1 MKLSSSEVTFH
12 GPVPTIAAIDVGSNA
27 IRLAIANA
35 NADGGYQ
42 TIYSVREPVRLG
54 QDVFTKGTISAHT
67 IDRTIQTFIDFKQ
80 QLEQHHVTHV
90 KAVGTSALRE
100 ATNRD
105 AVLRSIAKATGIEIS
120 IIGGEE
126 EARLIHQAAKQVVN
140 LKSKVALL
148 IDIGGGSVEVVLADD
163 TTVLATESYS
173 MGSVRLLKILDEKA
187 GEERFNQLVTEY
199 VDATQ
204 RRLAQEIGNQ
214 KIDICVGTGGSIE
227 SIGDLRRDFFD
238 KNSNQKVTADEL
250 KSLVKKLRA
259 TTFEERIQNLRLRPD
274 RADVI
279 VPAAIVL
286 MKIVQQAGVTEV
298 VIPGVG
304 LKDGVLLEILSQ
316 LRDQEK
322 RIHCEQVVDS
332 ARRLGKKY
340 FFDEK
345 HAVIVARL
353 ALQIFDQ
360 MQTFHELDSE
370 ARMVLEVAALLHDI
384 GHYVNVAN
392 HHKHTMYLIQSS
404 PLIGLTQ
411 LQMEMVANVARYH
424 RKSAPKLQHKPYE
437 DLAPKQRL
445 TISKLAAI
453 LRLADALD
461 HEHASTVE
469 SVEIEYKRPRFQF
482 RLKGKGDML
491 LEKWALAAKRDMFES
506 VFDANVVVE
515 DLTTN
520 V

>member
-1 MKLSSSEVTFH
+1 MKLSSSGVTFL

-35 NADGGYQ
+35 NTDGGYQ

-54 QDVFTKGTISAHT
+54 QDVFTKGTISAQT
-67 IDRTIQTFIDFKQ
+67 IDRTIQTFNEFKK
-80 QLEQHHVTHV
+80 QLERHHATHV

-105 AVLRSIAKATGIEIS
+105 AVLKAITNATGIEIS

-126 EARLIHQAAKQVVN
+126 ESRLIHQAVKEVVN
-140 LKSKVALL
+140 LKNKVALL
-148 IDIGGGSVEVVLADD
+148 VDIGGGSVEVVLADD
-163 TTVLATESYS
+163 TTVLCTESYS

-204 RRLAQEIGNQ
+204 RRLEQEIGNQ
-214 KIDICVGTGGSIE
+214 KIDVCVGTGGSIE
-227 SIGDLRRDFFD
+227 SLGDLRRDLFE

-250 KSLVKKLRA
+250 KSLVKKLRGS
-259 TTFEERIQNLRLRPD
+259 TFEERIQNLRLRPD

-286 MKIVQQAGVTEV
+286 QKIVQQAGVNEV
-298 VIPGVG
+298 VIPGIG

-322 RIHCEQVVDS
+322 RIHRDQVVDS
-332 ARRLGKKY
+332 ARRLGKK
-340 FFDEK
+340 FFYDEK
-345 HAVIVARL
+345 HAKVVAKL

-360 MQTFHELDSE
+360 TQTVHELDTE
-370 ARMVLEVAALLHDI
+370 ARLILEVAALLHDI

-392 HHKHTMYLIQSS
+392 HHKHTFYLIQSS
-404 PLIGLTQ
+404 ALIGLTQ
-411 LQMEMVANVARYH
+411 LQMDMVANVARYH
-424 RKSAPKLQHKPYE
+424 RKSPPKVQHKPYE
-437 DLAPKQRL
+437 DLAPKHRV
-445 TISKLAAI
+445 TVSKLAAI

-469 SVEIEYKRPRFQF
+469 NVEIEFKRPRFQF

-491 LEKWALAAKRDMFES
+491 LEKWALSAKRDLFES
-506 VFDANVVVE
+506 VFEANVVVE
-515 DLTTN
+515 DLAN
-520 V
+520 

>member
-1 MKLSSSEVTFH
+1 MKLSPSTVTFV
-12 GPVPTIAAIDVGSNA
+12 GSVPVIAAIDIGSNA
-27 IRLAIANA
+27 IRLVIAKA
-35 NADGGYQ
+35 NADGEYQ
-42 TIYSVREPVRLG
+42 TVYSVREPVRLG
-54 QDVFTKGTISAHT
+54 QDVFTTGTISTHT
-67 IDRTIQTFIDFKQ
+67 IERTVQTLIDFKQ
-80 QLEQHHVTHV
+80 KLVQHGATHV

-100 ATNRD
+100 AMNRD
-105 AVLRSIAKATGIEIS
+105 AVQKAVAKATGIEIL

-126 EARLIHQAAKQVVN
+126 EARLIHLAVKQVVN
-140 LKSKVALL
+140 LKNKVALL
-148 IDIGGGSVEVVLADD
+148 IDIGGGSVEVVLAND
-163 TTVLATESYS
+163 TTVLCTESYS
-173 MGSVRLLKILDEKA
+173 MGSVRLLKILDEQA

-204 RRLAQEIGNQ
+204 RRLQQEIGTQ
-214 KIDICVGTGGSIE
+214 KIDVCVGTGGSIE
-227 SIGDLRRDFFD
+227 SIGDLRKEMFE
-238 KNSNQKVTADEL
+238 KNSNQKITAEEL

-259 TTFEERIQNLRLRPD
+259 TSIEERIQNLRLRPD

-286 MKIVQQAGVTEV
+286 QKIVQQAGVEEV
-298 VIPGVG
+298 VIPGIG
-304 LKDGVLLEILSQ
+304 LKDGVLLEILSELQ
-316 LRDQEK
+316 DQEK
-322 RIHCEQVVDS
+322 RLYRDQVIDS

-345 HAVIVARL
+345 HGHTVARL
-353 ALQIFDQ
+353 AVQIFDQ
-360 MQTFHELDSE
+360 MQTLHELDAE
-370 ARMVLEVAALLHDI
+370 ARFILEIAALLHDI

-392 HHKHTMYLIQSS
+392 HHKHSAYIIQSS

-411 LQMEMVANVARYH
+411 LQMDMVANVARYH
-424 RKSAPKLQHKPYE
+424 RKSAPKMQHKPYV

-445 TISKLAAI
+445 TVAKLAAI

-469 SVEIEYKRPRFQF
+469 TVEVDYKRPRVIF

-491 LEKWALAAKRDMFES
+491 LEKWAVAAKRDLFES

-515 DLTTN
+515 DLAS
-520 V
+520 

>member
-1 MKLSSSEVTFH
+1 MKLSSSPVTFH
-12 GPVPTIAAIDVGSNA
+12 GPVPTIAAIDAGSNA
-27 IRLAIANA
+27 IRLAVANA

-42 TIYSVREPVRLG
+42 VVYSVREPVRLG
-54 QDVFTKGTISAHT
+54 QDVFTKGTISAST
-67 IDRTIQTFIDFKQ
+67 IDRTIATFNEFKQ
-80 QLEQHHVTHV
+80 QLQRHRVTHV

-105 AVLRSIAKATGIEIS
+105 AVLKAITNATGIEIS

-126 EARLIHQAAKQVVN
+126 EARLIHLAVKAAVN
-140 LKSKVALL
+140 LKNKVALL
-148 IDIGGGSVEVVLADD
+148 VDIGGGSVEVVLADD
-163 TTVLATESYS
+163 TTVLCTESYS

-204 RRLAQEIGNQ
+204 RRLEREIGNQ
-214 KIDICVGTGGSIE
+214 KIDVCVGTGGSIE
-227 SIGDLRRDFFD
+227 SIGDLRRDLFD
-238 KNSNQKVTADEL
+238 KNSSQKVTADEL
-250 KSLVKKLRA
+250 KSLVKKLRG
-259 TTFEERIQNLRLRPD
+259 TTFEERIQDLRLRPD

-286 MKIVQQAGVTEV
+286 QKIVQQAGVNEV
-298 VIPGVG
+298 VIPGIG

-322 RIHCEQVVDS
+322 QTQREQVAES

-345 HAVIVARL
+345 HAKTVAKL
-353 ALQIFDQ
+353 SLQIFDQ
-360 MQTFHELDSE
+360 TQSVHELDAE
-370 ARMVLEVAALLHDI
+370 ARLILEIAALLHDI
-384 GHYVNVAN
+384 GHYVNVSN
-392 HHKHTMYLIQSS
+392 HHKHTCYLIQSS
-404 PLIGLTQ
+404 PLIGMTQ
-411 LQMEMVANVARYH
+411 VQMDLVANVARYH
-424 RKSAPKLQHKPYE
+424 RKSAPKMQHKPYV
-437 DLAPKQRL
+437 DLAPKHRVMI
-445 TISKLAAI
+445 TKLAAI

-461 HEHASTVE
+461 HEHAS
-469 SVEIEYKRPRFQF
+469 SVENVEVEYKRPRFLF

-491 LEKWALAAKRDMFES
+491 LEKWALAAKRDLFES

-520 V
+520 G